1 MGLQSPSVEDLTSL
15 TEQVKSLVTRS
26 LFLSLAYTP
35 S

>member
-1 MGLQSPSVEDLTSL
+1 MGLGSPSLEDLTSL
-15 TEQVKSLVTRS
+15 TEQVKSLVTPS